1 LPVVVAVVQ
10 MLLIRAAQ
18 AGLVAAEP
26 EQGVTTTVLAGQPTL
41 AVVAV
46 DLNEQATHQAQ
57 VAPAS

>member
-1 LPVVVAVVQ
+1 

-46 DLNEQATHQAQ
+46 DLNEQATHQAL